1 VVLHGEDTPGQTYAM
16 LEFHIVREAPDDAMP
31 KLRPDLQSLLDQFA
45 SVLDAPTGLPP
56 RRQYDHQIPLI
67 PGARHVSMR
76 PYRVAPEFHL
86 LRLQFF
92 LSGNKTQPG
101 DWLSTTAT

>member
-1 VVLHGEDTPGQTYAM
+1 MLSHWAQQWIAFQAADQLVVLHGEDTPGQTYAM
-16 LEFHIVREAPDDAMP
+16 LELHIVREAPDDAVQ

-45 SVLDAPTGLPP
+45 SVFDAPTGLPP

-76 PYRVAPEFHL
+76 PYRVA
-86 LRLQFF
+86 
-92 LSGNKTQPG
+92 LS
-101 DWLSTTAT
+101 